1 MINNV
6 VTAIGDRLDEFIKNR
21 LSLTEDTVIISSLV
35 DIKGNIN
42 QDIENKI
49 SIFLINIEEEKVT
62 KNGQFLNYPGSNPP
76 MTINLYLMFSAY
88 FSNFNY
94 TESLLYIS
102 LVIEF
107 FQNHNFFNKLN
118 TPLLSSNIDKLY
130 VEFSNVGI
138 DEINKLWGNIGA
150 NYVPSVAYKIK
161 HLRFDA
167 NTITENIPQVLGGN
181 SNYDQDQ

>member
-1 MINNV
+1 MGSNV
-6 VTAIGDRLDEFIKNR
+6 KFGWTQFRLELHNVE
-21 LSLTEDTVIISSLV
+21 LDTS
-35 DIKGNIN
+35 
-42 QDIENKI
+42 
-49 SIFLINIEEEKVT
+49 INIEEEKVT

-130 VEFSNVGI
+130 VEF
-138 DEINKLWGNIGA
+138 
-150 NYVPSVAYKIK
+150 
-161 HLRFDA
+161 F
-167 NTITENIPQVLGGN
+167 
-181 SNYDQDQ
+181 